1 MFLITIVGPV
11 KFCWDLQKRE
21 LVKVLNA
28 PWPET
33 SFIIHHYARSLEK
46 FTVKQRSWKQHVN
59 AGYDIG
65 RFLERSHG
73 WTFDNTALRYS
84 CQIRHVIAD
93 VTGQR
98 YYVRRG
104 NWIRLYE
111 LKKNSYIYR
120 PLLPDD
126 HRWKNGE
133 YIHVEASSDKIK
145 TN

>member
-1 MFLITIVGPV
+1 MIVGPV

-84 CQIRHVIAD
+84 CQWTRVPALPSKNRIDATDEIPID
-93 VTGQR
+93 VP
-98 YYVRRG
+98 
-104 NWIRLYE
+104 NF
-111 LKKNSYIYR
+111 
-120 PLLPDD
+120 
-126 HRWKNGE
+126 
-133 YIHVEASSDKIK
+133 KIWR
-145 TN
+145 